1 MKILVLNAGSSSHK
15 TCLYELGESVSHKA
29 PAPVWQAEVDWNG
42 VNGESKLT
50 VKSTHEPAAVRKLN
64 SRKRNAAI
72 REALGLLVRPGD
84 MSQTERPKISVV
96 GHRVVHGGRDYH
108 EPTVITEQVKSAISR
123 LAVFAPLH
131 NPAALEG
138 IEAVEQLLPGV
149 LQVAAFDTAFHHTL
163 PEEART
169 YPGPYEWLREGI
181 LRYGFHGINH
191 EYCSGRAA
199 QILGRS
205 LGALRI
211 IVCHLGN
218 GCSLAAVREG
228 RSVDTTMGLTPL
240 EGLMMGTRSGSVD
253 PGILLYLLQ
262 HNSTS
267 PDELDRVLNHRSG
280 LLGISGLSSDM
291 RDILKA
297 MGEGNSRARLAFDM
311 FVHRLRLF
319 IGAMAASLGG
329 VDVLV
334 FTGGIGEN
342 SPAVRAAACKGL
354 EFLGLRLDESTN
366 EGLSGD
372 RDIACDSSKGRVLVV
387 RANEDFAIAA
397 KCRTVARS
405 RPHTS

>member
-1 MKILVLNAGSSSHK
+1 
-15 TCLYELGESVSHKA
+15 
-29 PAPVWQAEVDWNG
+29 
-42 VNGESKLT
+42 
-50 VKSTHEPAAVRKLN
+50 
-64 SRKRNAAI
+64 
-72 REALGLLVRPGD
+72 
-84 MSQTERPKISVV
+84 
-96 GHRVVHGGRDYH
+96 
-108 EPTVITEQVKSAISR
+108 
-123 LAVFAPLH
+123 
-131 NPAALEG
+131 
-138 IEAVEQLLPGV
+138 
-149 LQVAAFDTAFHHTL
+149 
-163 PEEART
+163 
-169 YPGPYEWLREGI
+169 
-181 LRYGFHGINH
+181 
-191 EYCSGRAA
+191 
-199 QILGRS
+199 
-205 LGALRI
+205 
-211 IVCHLGN
+211 
-218 GCSLAAVREG
+218 
-228 RSVDTTMGLTPL
+228 LTPL

-397 KCRTVARS
+397 KCQTVARS
-405 RPHTS
+405 RPHTI